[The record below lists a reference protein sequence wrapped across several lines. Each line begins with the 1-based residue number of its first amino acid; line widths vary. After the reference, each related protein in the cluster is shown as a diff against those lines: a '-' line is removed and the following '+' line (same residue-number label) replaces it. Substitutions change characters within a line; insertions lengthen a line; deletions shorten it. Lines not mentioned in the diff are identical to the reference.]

1 MATSRT
7 RFLNQLLDVFSNID
21 GKTMKELPM
30 VQATLYLRN
39 ELVTRKGFEY
49 EQANQIVS
57 KMEIKLPRDMF
68 DDGEDKAIVLAILDR
83 MADMIGGF
91 WKIMEPELGS
101 FDLFV
106 NMIEGA
112 NLVVEDAD

>member
-1 MATSRT
+1 MATKRT
-7 RFLNQLLDVFSNID
+7 RFLKQLLDVFSDID
-21 GKTMKELPM
+21 GNTMKELPTIR
-30 VQATLYLRN
+30 ATLYMRN

-57 KMEIKLPRDMF
+57 KTEIKLPRNMF
-68 DDGEDKAIVLAILDR
+68 DDTEDTAAVLAILDR
-83 MADMIGGF
+83 MADMIGDF
-91 WKIMEPELGS
+91 WKIMGPELGS

-112 NLVVEDAD
+112 NLVIEED